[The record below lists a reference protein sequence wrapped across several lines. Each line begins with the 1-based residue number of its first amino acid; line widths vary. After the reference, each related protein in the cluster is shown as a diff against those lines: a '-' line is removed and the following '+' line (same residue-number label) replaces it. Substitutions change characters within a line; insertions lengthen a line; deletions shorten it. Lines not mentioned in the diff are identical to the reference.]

1 MMNYVCFV
9 VHTIPGI
16 TIIIFIQV
24 VFILNE
30 RCFQRENIR
39 KKRNK
44 KKLLNKKSKNFLRR
58 RN

>member
-9 VHTIPGI
+9 VHTISLLLYLY
-16 TIIIFIQV
+16 IQV

-39 KKRNK
+39 NKRNK